1 MTITSAEKR
10 KDISLELMRVIA
22 LFFVIFNHTGTD
34 GFILFTKYKIGS
46 FYFWLYMPWSVVCT
60 FSVPL
65 FFMISGI
72 TLLKKKEP
80 LSVLFRKRILRN
92 LLVLLFISVVYYVK
106 DVLSFPQISVFDIC
120 ITFVRKIFCGD
131 ISVHLHFMYK
141 YLVFLIALPFLRV
154 IIQHI
159 SKKEFHYIFI
169 TAFSFRILEPLFI
182 NLLSNG
188 ASLQDDLYYLKLG
201 FVVYPFLGYYLY
213 YMVDLSTL
221 RRKHIIGIVLLTV
234 TALFFTCFLHI
245 YSPIPDKRLH
255 MMFVWIYSTAVFI
268 LIRYYFLNIT
278 NLFLQK
284 IILSLGSCV
293 FGAYLIHML
302 VMHFA
307 WAENMR
313 LFLTSHLSPL
323 TAILLFCLLIMTIC
337 ISITFILKKI
347 PLLNKLL

>member
-159 SKKEFHYIFI
+159 SKKEFH
-169 TAFSFRILEPLFI
+169 
-182 NLLSNG
+182 
-188 ASLQDDLYYLKLG
+188 
-201 FVVYPFLGYYLY
+201 
-213 YMVDLSTL
+213 
-221 RRKHIIGIVLLTV
+221 
-234 TALFFTCFLHI
+234 
-245 YSPIPDKRLH
+245 
-255 MMFVWIYSTAVFI
+255 
-268 LIRYYFLNIT
+268 
-278 NLFLQK
+278 
-284 IILSLGSCV
+284 
-293 FGAYLIHML
+293 
-302 VMHFA
+302 
-307 WAENMR
+307 
-313 LFLTSHLSPL
+313 
-323 TAILLFCLLIMTIC
+323 
-337 ISITFILKKI
+337 
-347 PLLNKLL
+347 